1 MKISYLKQIK
11 KRIREGILQDMLRQ
25 TRWIYDYARHYW
37 WAMILYTALG
47 LTGTILGLGSSIVSK
62 NLVDII
68 TGHETG
74 ELVRTFCMMVGLS
87 VSNIFIS
94 QITNYASSWISMKV
108 DADIKADIFSKM
120 LVTDWESI
128 TNYHTGDLLTRWSSD
143 ASNIS
148 NGILN
153 WIPNLIINIFKFI
166 SAFAIVIYHDASFAI
181 FTFISVPVSLIISKT
196 LMQRMINNNKKSA
209 AMSAKMSGFNQ
220 ETFSNIQTIKAFDA
234 LSFYLDRLRELQKE
248 YISMKLEFQRMSI
261 VTSIIMSVT
270 GLVVSYSSYGWGIYR
285 VFSGAISYG
294 TMTLFLSLSGTL
306 TGALNS
312 LISMVPSA
320 ISLTTSAGRLMD
332 IIDMPQEDYSLNDEI
347 SVFADTFSENGIS
360 LKLSNISYSYHNG
373 TQVFE
378 HADFEAHPHEIIA
391 LVGPSGEGKT
401 TMLRLILSLLKPQ
414 TGTAVIYADSESEH
428 CELPL
433 TPSARKLFS
442 YVPQGNTMFSGT
454 IAENMRIVK
463 PDATD
468 EEIIL
473 ALKQACAWEFV
484 KKLPNTIN
492 SSMKERGGGFSEGQA
507 QRLSIARAMLRK
519 SPILLLDEA
528 TSALDVATERAVL
541 KNIMKDDYPRTC
553 IVTTHRPTVLSMCR
567 RVYTIRE
574 HRCSILSEEEIQEML
589 ENF

>member
-74 ELVRTFCMMVGLS
+74 ELIRTFCMMVGLS

-196 LMQRMINNNKKSA
+196 LMQRMVNNNKKSA

-332 IIDMPQEDYSLNDEI
+332 IIDMPQEDYSLNDEV

-360 LKLSNISYSYHNG
+360 LKLSDISYSYHNG

-484 KKLPNTIN
+484 EKLPNTIN

-519 SPILLLDEA
+519 SPVLLLDEA

-567 RVYTIRE
+567 RVYAISE

>member
-11 KRIREGILQDMLRQ
+11 KRIQKGILQDMLRQ

-74 ELVRTFCMMVGLS
+74 ELARTFCMMVGLS

-196 LMQRMINNNKKSA
+196 LMQRMVNNNKKSA

-414 TGTAVIYADSESEH
+414 TGTSVIYADSESEH